1 MYHPLFLGARKMMTL
16 RNRIILLA
24 AFLAAAVSSGWLAY
38 SHLSSTPIRCTGDV
52 EWTIGKNRFVGT
64 VSWRMQHREGSTVIN
79 GKLFGQTVTEVN
91 RTIYFHYSDHENARV
106 LNNNRIVKTFADNAD
121 EADINA
127 TLPGFYRTPGRELS
141 LMIDEYRGAWIFAA
155 SNVPSLY
162 CRKNAP

>member
-1 MYHPLFLGARKMMTL
+1 MKTF
-16 RNRIILLA
+16 RNRIIFLA
-24 AFLAAAVSSGWLAY
+24 AFLGAAITSGWLAY
-38 SHLSSTPIRCTGDV
+38 SHFSSSPIHCTGDV

-79 GKLFGQTVTEVN
+79 GKLFGQTVSEVN
-91 RTIYFHYSDHENARV
+91 RTIYFHYSYHQNARV
-106 LNNNRIVKTFADNAD
+106 LNNDRIVKTFADNAD

-141 LMIDEYRGAWIFAA
+141 LMIDEYRGAWLFAA

-162 CRKNAP
+162 CRKSAP